1 VDITVTDSNRALS
14 RIGVSRA
21 FRPGSRFRLVVPV
34 AAAIAAATTGYLAF
48 AGNSTPAAK
57 YGQRPSWL
65 PTAKIPVGR
74 LVTASAARPW
84 LAVEGDTVAVHLAHG
99 RVHAMTVGPTVPEEG
114 QFPVPETTPCT
125 FAVTFTAASGTV
137 PINPKAFTIADELGH
152 IHRTTVTRIGG
163 GKPPAQVLPGQTIAL
178 VVRDVLPTGDGA
190 LRWTP
195 QGTTPVV
202 SWDFDVEID

>member
-1 VDITVTDSNRALS
+1 M
-14 RIGVSRA
+14 SRA
-21 FRPGSRFRLVVPV
+21 FGPGSRLRLIVPV
-34 AAAIAAATTGYLAF
+34 VAAVALAAAGYFAF

-57 YGQRPSWL
+57 YGQIPSWL

-84 LAVEGDTVAVHLAHG
+84 LAVQGDTVVVRLARG
-99 RVHAMTVGPTVPEEG
+99 RVHALTVGPTVPEEG
-114 QFPVPETTPCT
+114 QFPVPKTTPCS
-125 FAVTFTAASGTV
+125 FLMTFTAASGTV

-152 IHRTTVTRIGG
+152 IHRPTVTRIGG
-163 GKPPAQVLPGQTIAL
+163 GRPPAQVLPGHTVTLA
-178 VVRDVLPTGDGA
+178 VRAVLPTGDGA
-190 LRWTP
+190 LRWAP